1 MYYVEGEHA
10 QLENFDTS
18 PATHHHRNTPPP
30 PSNLGTMAT
39 KYRIIRERPR
49 SQSQKKKTL
58 DTKTKTFTVISEV
71 CPVLKTRKREALRL
85 RRRSPAAAA
94 AVPAAAAA
102 VPAAAPAVP
111 AALAAT
117 VVVVVVAAEAEA
129 AAAAAA
135 VRMKTTK
142 LRRGRER
149 CGPAPPGT
157 WGEAV
162 PW

>member
-1 MYYVEGEHA
+1 LH
-10 QLENFDTS
+10 N
-18 PATHHHRNTPPP
+18 PPP
-30 PSNLGTMAT
+30 PPRNWGTMAT

-49 SQSQKKKTL
+49 LQSQKKKKL

-85 RRRSPAAAA
+85 RRRSPAAA
-94 AVPAAAAA
+94 VPAAAPA

-117 VVVVVVAAEAEA
+117 VVVVVVAAEADAAA